1 MEGKTPR
8 LGSILDDY
16 CPKCRL
22 LLDHAVQ
29 AMFEGEVQTVVCN
42 TCMHSH
48 PYKHG
53 KLPKKRGAGKP
64 SLFEQIL
71 SKRPPTQVTYM
82 PTTKKHAG
90 DTDDEE

>member
-1 MEGKTPR
+1 MEEKSLR
-8 LGSILDDY
+8 LGSVLDDY

-29 AMFEGEVQTVVCN
+29 AILEGEVQSVVCN

-48 PYKHG
+48 AYKHG
-53 KLPKKRGAGKP
+53 KMPKKRGAKQ

-71 SKRPPTQVTYM
+71 AKRSPTHVAQM
-82 PTTKKHAG
+82 PTTKKPAG
-90 DTDDEE
+90 EGEED